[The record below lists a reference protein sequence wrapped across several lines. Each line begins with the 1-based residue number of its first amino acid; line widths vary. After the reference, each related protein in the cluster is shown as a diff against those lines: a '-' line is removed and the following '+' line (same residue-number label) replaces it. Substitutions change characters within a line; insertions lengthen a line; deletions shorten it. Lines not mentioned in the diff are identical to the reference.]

1 MRARRSAATTR
12 ESSSGRRAELRY
24 AKLCAKRE
32 DFWDA
37 TGARTFLS
45 AATPEYSTGSE
56 RSRALLPF
64 DVAADKNVRAP
75 LWFRLRRPRDSAPYL
90 YGLTGFHGERE
101 ISRLEAL
108 RFLGR
113 GALHARGWYCRD
125 APAGRRAAAFTL
137 IEILVVLAII
147 TILAALLLP
156 ALSSAKA

>member
-12 ESSSGRRAELRY
+12 EHSSGRRAELLY
-24 AKLCAKRE
+24 AKICAKRE

-45 AATPEYSTGSE
+45 AATPEYSTGSR

-101 ISRLEAL
+101 ISRL
-108 RFLGR
+108 
-113 GALHARGWYCRD
+113 
-125 APAGRRAAAFTL
+125 
-137 IEILVVLAII
+137 
-147 TILAALLLP
+147 
-156 ALSSAKA
+156 